1 MSVCEAL
8 RGLARMSVLLKFP
21 SPRPRADSL
30 APETLICAHPVRPA
44 TLSEIHTYSII
55 SPTSSYLG
63 TPKTTCLGQHEPSCH
78 PDGPAPTYLPPSPR
92 ETRLHCPL
100 LGQEVREG
108 FIPSHMGGQLQ
119 TVLLSLCHRASDL
132 LAPLPPPS
140 PLFFPGLHMPLPI
153 HLSREQNLNTHL
165 GIRAFLFPT
174 YS

>member
-1 MSVCEAL
+1 
-8 RGLARMSVLLKFP
+8 MSVLLKFP